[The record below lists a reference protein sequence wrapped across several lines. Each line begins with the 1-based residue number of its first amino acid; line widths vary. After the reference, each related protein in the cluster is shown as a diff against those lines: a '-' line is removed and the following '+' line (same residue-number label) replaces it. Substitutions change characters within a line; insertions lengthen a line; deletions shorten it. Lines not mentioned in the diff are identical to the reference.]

1 MLKIRKK
8 LLRKEEQAS
17 GKQRISERDR
27 IRGIRGMKV
36 STQKSVQIYCPNCGN
51 RIEGYRGENGV
62 LRRTCKKCGAAVVS
76 KQKKKNEIEVKV
88 IKQ

>member
-27 IRGIRGMKV
+27 IRGMTV

-51 RIEGYRGENGV
+51 RIEGNRGENGV

-76 KQKKKNEIEVKV
+76 KQKKKNEIEVKI

>member
-1 MLKIRKK
+1 VLKIRKK

-27 IRGIRGMKV
+27 IRGMKV

-51 RIEGYRGENGV
+51 RIEGNRGENGV

-76 KQKKKNEIEVKV
+76 KQKKKNEIEVKI

>member
-17 GKQRISERDR
+17 RKQRIRERDR
-27 IRGIRGMKV
+27 IRGMKV

>member
-17 GKQRISERDR
+17 RKQRISERDR
-27 IRGIRGMKV
+27 IRGMKV

>member
-17 GKQRISERDR
+17 RNERISERDR
-27 IRGIRGMKV
+27 IRGMKV

-62 LRRTCKKCGAAVVS
+62 LRRTCKKCGAVVVS
-76 KQKKKNEIEVKV
+76 KQKKKNEIEVKI

>member
-1 MLKIRKK
+1 MLKIRKN

-17 GKQRISERDR
+17 RKQRISERDR
-27 IRGIRGMKV
+27 IRGMKV

>member
-1 MLKIRKK
+1 MLKIKKK

-17 GKQRISERDR
+17 RKQRISERDR
-27 IRGIRGMKV
+27 IRGMKV

>member
-1 MLKIRKK
+1 VLKIRKK

-27 IRGIRGMKV
+27 IRGMKV

-51 RIEGYRGENGV
+51 RIEGNRGENGV

-76 KQKKKNEIEVKV
+76 KQKKKKS
-88 IKQ
+88 

>member
-27 IRGIRGMKV
+27 IRGMKV

-51 RIEGYRGENGV
+51 RIEGNRGENGV

-76 KQKKKNEIEVKV
+76 KQKKKNEIEVKI

>member
-17 GKQRISERDR
+17 RKQRISERDR
-27 IRGIRGMKV
+27 IRGMKV

-51 RIEGYRGENGV
+51 RIEGNRGENGV

-76 KQKKKNEIEVKV
+76 KQKKKNEIEVKI

>member
-17 GKQRISERDR
+17 RNERISERDR

>member
-17 GKQRISERDR
+17 RNERISERDR

-51 RIEGYRGENGV
+51 RIEGERGDNGV

>member
-27 IRGIRGMKV
+27 IRGMKV

-51 RIEGYRGENGV
+51 RIEGNRGENGV

-76 KQKKKNEIEVKV
+76 KQKKKNEIEVKL

>member
-27 IRGIRGMKV
+27 IRGMKV

-51 RIEGYRGENGV
+51 RIEGNRGENGV
-62 LRRTCKKCGAAVVS
+62 LRRTCKKCGAAVVI
-76 KQKKKNEIEVKV
+76 KQKKKNEIEVKI